1 MSLSALVP
9 FDHSTKQPSK
19 YVACTSFVP
28 LAEQA
33 WEGRCWRT
41 CSEQQPIWV
50 RVMRLETG
58 NRQLPAMAL
67 YESYGFVRIPPFSDY
82 VNDPTSVCYEKPIC
96 TD

>member
-1 MSLSALVP
+1 
-9 FDHSTKQPSK
+9 
-19 YVACTSFVP
+19 
-28 LAEQA
+28 
-33 WEGRCWRT
+33 
-41 CSEQQPIWV
+41 
-50 RVMRLETG
+50 MRLETG